1 MGWSKDP
8 VDVDTW
14 LGRYATRRYGAYS
27 QLAQDAWAILKPS
40 AYSFNFNHS
49 LTSLIDLRPRLN
61 LNYWTAPNATG
72 ILAAWQLLY
81 QAAESKQI
89 DPSIGPFQYDLVDI
103 GRQCMVNL
111 FFDLYSSFVATY
123 RSAMNN
129 KTLNG
134 SERVALVQPI
144 TEAML
149 EVILEN
155 DKFLA
160 TNINFLLGTWV
171 SDAAATVNASKDKE
185 NAVFNALNQ
194 ITVWGPIGNINDY
207 AAKDWAGLLS
217 AYYHQRWSL
226 FFDYEL
232 STLIKKDIIN
242 TTLFNIKMFA
252 LELSFSK
259 SRQEFPTKP
268 TGDSMQV
275 AKELQDSYFNSDLI
289 NSNFHALHDTE
300 ILGHNLLGEQAL
312 YVNNIN
318 QVAYVCSVN
327 PLCTGFSSQG
337 QLKNSTAPY
346 ITVEGSVFYVKK
358 YPTH

>member
-14 LGRYATRRYGAYS
+14 LGRYATRRYGGYS

-40 AYSFNFNHS
+40 AYSYGYSFN
-49 LTSLIDLRPRLN
+49 LKSLIDLRPGLA
-61 LNYWTAPNATG
+61 LTYWTAPNATG

-89 DPSIGPFQYDLVDI
+89 DPSIGPFQYDFVDI

-123 RSAMNN
+123 RSVMNN
-129 KTLNG
+129 HALDG

-149 EVILEN
+149 EVILKN
-155 DKFLA
+155 DEFLA

-185 NAVFNALNQ
+185 NAKYNARNQ
-194 ITVWGPIGNINDY
+194 VTVWGPAANNNDY
-207 AAKDWAGLLS
+207 ASKDWAGLLS
-217 AYYHQRWSL
+217 AYYHQRWSF
-226 FFDYEL
+226 FFDYIMD
-232 STLIKKDIIN
+232 TLGNQDGVN
-242 TTLFNIKMFA
+242 TTQYDIEMFA
-252 LELSFSK
+252 LELSFSETK
-259 SRQEFPTKP
+259 QEFPTQP
-268 TGDSMQV
+268 TGDSMLV

-289 NSNFHALHDTE
+289 NTNFLALLDTE
-300 ILGHNLLGEQAL
+300 IQGHDLLGDQGA
-312 YVNNIN
+312 YVKNIN

-337 QLKNSTAPY
+337 QLKNSTGPY
-346 ITVEGSVFYVKK
+346 TLAEGTVFYVKK
-358 YPTH
+358 FKQ